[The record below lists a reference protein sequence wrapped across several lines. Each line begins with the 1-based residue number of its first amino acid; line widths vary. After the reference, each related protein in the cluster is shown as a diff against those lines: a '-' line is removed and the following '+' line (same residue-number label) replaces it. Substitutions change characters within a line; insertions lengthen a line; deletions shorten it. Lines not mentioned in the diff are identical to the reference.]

1 MNKSHL
7 IGLVAGELKTS
18 KLQAAL
24 LVETVLGGIRK
35 GLEQDQSVTL
45 TGFGTFELKARKA
58 RVGRNPHT
66 GAPIQIAPGR
76 RVRFRVGKALK
87 ESF

>member
-7 IGLVAGELKTS
+7 IDLVAGELKTS

-35 GLEQDQSVTL
+35 GLELDQSVTL
-45 TGFGTFELKARKA
+45 TGFGPFPGQRTVNQPRLYQLD
-58 RVGRNPHT
+58 T
-66 GAPIQIAPGR
+66 GASA
-76 RVRFRVGKALK
+76 VATN
-87 ESF
+87 EAA